1 MMMNYRVSV
10 RYIHLI
16 TIGEE
21 CWLWI
26 TGNLLLVIALCKLDI
41 TLVGSSLNKI
51 TIAYFKYCVK
61 TNVNIALSVTR
72 GGYTVHEEFWNFVFR
87 HIYANCG

>member
-1 MMMNYRVSV
+1 MITMMMNYRVSV

-26 TGNLLLVIALCKLDI
+26 TGNLLLVIALCKLYI

-51 TIAYFKYCVK
+51 KIAHFKYGVK
-61 TNVNIALSVTR
+61 TNINIALSVTR
-72 GGYTVHEEFWNFVFR
+72 GGYTLLKEMSKC
-87 HIYANCG
+87 YMCT